1 MNIEVDARGLPC
13 PRPVVE
19 TKKAL
24 DGIETGTVIVL
35 VDNPQGRDN
44 VARFA
49 GSLGCKVD
57 IQEDNGIFRLTI
69 VKESGSERPVE
80 KSGNIVVM
88 ITSDVFGTGDERLGE
103 ILMKAFLNTLWDA
116 DTKPAKLMFI
126 NSAVKLT
133 TEGSEV
139 LDTLKLLEKDGV
151 QVFSCGTCLEYY
163 KLKDKLSVGS
173 VTNMYD
179 TVNSLLSADKIIKL

>member
-1 MNIEVDARGLPC
+1 VNIEVDARGLPC

-24 DGIETGTVIVL
+24 DGIKTGTVTVL

-49 GSLGCKVD
+49 GSQGCKVEVH
-57 IQEDNGIFRLTI
+57 EDNGIFHLTI
-69 VKESGSERPVE
+69 VKESSSKSTAE
-80 KSGNIVVM
+80 KSGNIVVL
-88 ITSDVFGTGDERLGE
+88 ITSDLFGTGDERLGE

-116 DTKPAKLMFI
+116 DTKPAKLLFI

-163 KLKDKLSVGS
+163 KLKEKLSVGN

>member
-13 PRPVVE
+13 PRPVVD

-24 DGIETGTVIVL
+24 DEIETGTVTVL
-35 VDNPQGRDN
+35 IDNPESCDN
-44 VARFA
+44 VVRFA
-49 GSLGCKVD
+49 RSQGCRVVVH
-57 IQEDNGIFRLTI
+57 ENEGVFHLTI
-69 VKESGSERPVE
+69 VKEHDSKGPVE
-80 KSGNIVVM
+80 KSGSIVVL
-88 ITSDVFGTGDERLGE
+88 ITSDLFGTGDERLGE

-116 DTKPAKLMFI
+116 KTRPEKLICI

-133 TEGSEV
+133 IAGSEV

-163 KLKDKLSVGS
+163 NLRDKLSVGS

-179 TVNSLLSADKIIKL
+179 TVNSLISADKVIKL